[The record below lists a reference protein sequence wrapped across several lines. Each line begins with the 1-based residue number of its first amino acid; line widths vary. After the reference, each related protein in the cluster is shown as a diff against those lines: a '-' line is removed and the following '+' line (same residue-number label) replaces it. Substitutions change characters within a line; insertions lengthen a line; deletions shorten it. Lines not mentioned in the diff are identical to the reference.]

1 MRVRLETSV
10 KSENNSAFIVI
21 LLICNPPTFANKK
34 DTIMNKNIITMA
46 CILMLQSL
54 TSCGADPINDIS
66 DSSTI
71 SSNGPDKPA
80 DGTSDGNQAD
90 DNTSWFSG
98 SSTVGDVIR
107 DEAFNGFGSLLFP
120 VDRQVSPSMTLAE
133 VSSSSVYV
141 WYTHIQTSK
150 TVEILNRLKQDALDG
165 HQIFFPIYTE
175 AEIQANPSKRY
186 TGLFF
191 FRGNPGKEFAVMNAG
206 GGFMY
211 VGAMHDSFPHALE
224 VSKKGYNC
232 FALIYR
238 PDDPYDDLARALTY
252 IHSHADELGV
262 KADGYSLWGGSA
274 GARMAATLGNGY
286 YLRQLTGS
294 SDVPQAAAV
303 VMQYTG
309 YNLADR
315 TDAPTYANV
324 GTNDGIA
331 SWQTMQNRL
340 KALSNM
346 GIPTEFHVYQGLGH
360 GFGIGQG
367 TVAEGW
373 VDDAVRFWERQIM
386 TSSISTPK
394 M

>member
-1 MRVRLETSV
+1 M
-10 KSENNSAFIVI
+10 KNMI
-21 LLICNPPTFANKK
+21 L
-34 DTIMNKNIITMA
+34 TMV
-46 CILMLQSL
+46 CMMILM
-54 TSCGADPINDIS
+54 SCGAGPLNETSERSPIP
-66 DSSTI
+66 TE
-71 SSNGPDKPA
+71 KPNKPG
-80 DGTSDGNQAD
+80 DETSGGNQPD
-90 DNTSWFSG
+90 SNTSWFTS
-98 SSTVGDVIR
+98 SSTVGEVIA
-107 DEAFNGFGSLLFP
+107 DDAFKGFGALLFP
-120 VDRQVSPSMTLAE
+120 VDRSVPSSMTLAE
-133 VSSSSVYV
+133 VSTSSVYV
-141 WYTHIQTSK
+141 WYTHIQASK
-150 TVEILNRLKQDALDG
+150 TVEIINSLKRDALDG

-175 AEIQANPSKRY
+175 AEMQADASKRN

-191 FRGNPGKEFAVMNAG
+191 FRGTPGKEFAVMNAG

-238 PDDPYDDLARALTY
+238 PDDPYNDLARAISY

-274 GARMAATLGNGY
+274 GARMAATLGNGD
-286 YLRQLTGS
+286 YLRQLTG
-294 SDVPQAAAV
+294 DNGVPQAAAV

-309 YNLADR
+309 YNRASS

-331 SWQTMQNRL
+331 SYQTMQNRL
-340 KALSNM
+340 KALSAM

-373 VDDAVRFWERQIM
+373 VDDAVSFWERQIV
-386 TSSISTPK
+386 TASISTPT

>member
-1 MRVRLETSV
+1 M
-10 KSENNSAFIVI
+10 NNMI
-21 LLICNPPTFANKK
+21 L
-34 DTIMNKNIITMA
+34 TMA
-46 CILMLQSL
+46 YMIML
-54 TSCGADPINDIS
+54 TSCGADPINEASERPPISIEDINQSGSEDSDNGQS
-66 DSSTI
+66 DS
-71 SSNGPDKPA
+71 
-80 DGTSDGNQAD
+80 
-90 DNTSWFSG
+90 NTSWFTST
-98 SSTVGDVIR
+98 STVGEVIA
-107 DEAFNGFGSLLFP
+107 DDAFKGFGALLFP
-120 VDRQVSPSMTLAE
+120 VDRPVSSSMTLAD
-133 VSSSSVYV
+133 VSTSSVYV
-141 WYTHIQTSK
+141 WYTHIQASK
-150 TVEILNRLKQDALDG
+150 TVEIINSLKRDALDG

-175 AEIQANPSKRY
+175 AEMQADASKRN

-191 FRGNPGKEFAVMNAG
+191 FRGTPGKEFAVMNAG

-238 PDDPYDDLARALTY
+238 PDDPYNDLARALSY

-274 GARMAATLGNGY
+274 GARMAATLGNGD
-286 YLRQLTGS
+286 YLRQLTG
-294 SDVPQAAAV
+294 DNGVPQAAAV

-309 YNLADR
+309 YNRASR

-331 SWQTMQNRL
+331 SYQTMQNRL
-340 KALSNM
+340 KALSAM

-373 VDDAVRFWERQIM
+373 VNDAVCFWERQIV
-386 TSSISTPK
+386 TTSISTPT